1 MKRRDFL
8 TAAVG
13 SLVLTGVGVDVSSS
27 SRLFAA
33 PLVDATLPPK
43 KPEFKDAIPQLER
56 IRDGIPNFLAKV
68 EAGEPIR
75 VAYFGGSITA
85 APGWRVQ
92 TLAKFKELFPN
103 SEFSEVDAAI
113 GGTGSDLGVY
123 RLGQDVLKHDPD
135 LVFVEFAVN
144 DGGTGPEHIWKQFE
158 GIVRQIWRYNPSID
172 VVFVYT
178 YRVGHE
184 NDYKSGKTPR
194 SVSAQE
200 QIAEF
205 YGIPSFDFNIP
216 VVQLAEKEQLTY
228 QSEKPE
234 DGKIHF
240 STDGVHP
247 LDAGHQIYTEV
258 VCDAF
263 RKMRAQTKTTPFPA
277 PSTRT
282 AKLAKSFIDGNF
294 ENAKSVPI
302 KATQL
307 SGDWKPLPA
316 DSPLSWTK
324 SRLGDV
330 VFTSDA
336 PGAKLT
342 FRFKGSQVKIYDIL
356 GPNGGQVR
364 VTVDGKPHNN
374 PIPRFDSFCTYWR
387 LATLTLADGLDPNV
401 VHEATVEIDAEQ
413 PSRQPVAFRLADPE
427 KELAEPK
434 YNGRNV
440 WFGPILV
447 LGDVVE

>member
-1 MKRRDFL
+1 MKRREFL
-8 TAAVG
+8 SATVG
-13 SLVLTGVGVDVSSS
+13 PLVLTGVGADFATP
-27 SRLFAA
+27 RLFAA
-33 PLVDATLPPK
+33 PLFNATQTPT
-43 KPEFKDAIPQLER
+43 KPEFKDATPKLER
-56 IRDGIPNFLAKV
+56 FRDGIPNFLAKIEKGAPV
-68 EAGEPIR
+68 R

-92 TLAKFKELFPN
+92 TLAKFKRLFPN
-103 SEFSEVDAAI
+103 SEFSEIDAAI

-123 RLGQDVLKHDPD
+123 RLGQDVLSRDPD
-135 LVFVEFAVN
+135 LIFVEFAVN
-144 DGGTGPEHIWKQFE
+144 DGGTEPERVWKQFE

-178 YRVGHE
+178 FRVGHE
-184 NDYKSGKTPR
+184 NDYANGRTPR

-205 YGIPSFDFNIP
+205 YGIPSLDFNLP
-216 VVQLAEKEQLTY
+216 VVELAEKQRLTY
-228 QSEKPE
+228 QSAQPE
-234 DGKIHF
+234 EGKIHF

-247 LDAGHQIYTEV
+247 LDAGHQIYTQV

-263 RKMRAQTKTTPFPA
+263 VKMREQAKTAPFPVPA
-277 PSTRT
+277 TRS
-282 AKLAKSFIDGNF
+282 AKLAKTFIDGAF

-302 KATQL
+302 KESQL

-316 DSPLSWTK
+316 DSPLAWTK

-342 FRFKGSQVKIYDIL
+342 FRFKGSQVKIYDVL

-364 VTVDGKPHNN
+364 ATIDGKPSPN
-374 PIPRFDSFCTYWR
+374 PIPRFDSYCTYWR

-413 PSRQPVAFRLADPE
+413 PDRRSVAFRLADPE

-447 LGDVVE
+447 LGDVVD

>member
-1 MKRRDFL
+1 
-8 TAAVG
+8 
-13 SLVLTGVGVDVSSS
+13 
-27 SRLFAA
+27 
-33 PLVDATLPPK
+33 
-43 KPEFKDAIPQLER
+43 
-56 IRDGIPNFLAKV
+56 
-68 EAGEPIR
+68 
-75 VAYFGGSITA
+75 
-85 APGWRVQ
+85 
-92 TLAKFKELFPN
+92 
-103 SEFSEVDAAI
+103 
-113 GGTGSDLGVY
+113 
-123 RLGQDVLKHDPD
+123 
-135 LVFVEFAVN
+135 
-144 DGGTGPEHIWKQFE
+144 
-158 GIVRQIWRYNPSID
+158 QIWRYNPSID

-184 NDYKSGKTPR
+184 NDYKSAKTPR

-263 RKMRAQTKTTPFPA
+263 RKMRAQAKTTPFPA

-302 KATQL
+302 KESQL

-316 DSPLSWTK
+316 NSPLSWTK

-387 LATLTLADGLDPNV
+387 LATLTLADGLDPTV

>member
-1 MKRRDFL
+1 MKRREFL
-8 TAAVG
+8 SAAVG
-13 SLVLTGVGVDVSSS
+13 SLVLTGVDADLSSP
-27 SRLFAA
+27 RLFAA
-33 PLVDATLPPK
+33 PLFNATQTPTQ
-43 KPEFKDAIPQLER
+43 PEFKDAEPRLER
-56 IRDGIPNFLAKV
+56 FRDGIPNFLAKA

-85 APGWRVQ
+85 ADGWRVQ
-92 TLAKFKELFPN
+92 TFARFKELFPN
-103 SEFSEVDAAI
+103 SVFAAI
-113 GGTGSDLGVY
+113 DASIGGVGSDLGVY
-123 RLGQDVLKHDPD
+123 RLAQDVLNRDPD

-144 DGGTGPEHIWKQFE
+144 DGGVAPENVWKQFE
-158 GIVRQIWRYNPSID
+158 GIVRQIWRRNPSID
-172 VVFVYT
+172 VVFVYAF
-178 YRVGHE
+178 RVGHE
-184 NDYKSGKTPR
+184 NDYKNGKTPR

-205 YGIPSFDFNIP
+205 YGIPSLDFNVP
-216 VVQLAEKEQLTY
+216 VVELAEKQALTY

-234 DGKIHF
+234 EGKIHF

-247 LDAGHQIYTEV
+247 LDAGHRIYAQV

-263 RKMRAQTKTTPFPA
+263 VKMRDQAKTSPFPA
-277 PSTRT
+277 PSTRS
-282 AKLAKSFIDGNF
+282 AKLAKTFIDGNF
-294 ENAKSVPI
+294 ENAKMVPI
-302 KATQL
+302 KKSQL
-307 SGDWKPLPA
+307 SGAWSPLPA
-316 DSPLSWTK
+316 DSPLTWMK

-342 FRFKGSQVKIYDIL
+342 FRFKGSQAKIYDVL
-356 GPNGGQVR
+356 GPDGGQVR
-364 VTVDGKPHNN
+364 VAVDGKPLAN

-387 LATLTLADGLDPNV
+387 LATLTIADGLDPNV
-401 VHEATVEIDAEQ
+401 VHEATVEIDAAQ
-413 PSRQPVAFRLADPE
+413 PDRRSVAFRLADPE

-447 LGDVVE
+447 LGDVVD

>member
-1 MKRRDFL
+1 MLISVICK
-8 TAAVG
+8 T
-13 SLVLTGVGVDVSSS
+13 SL
-27 SRLFAA
+27 R
-33 PLVDATLPPK
+33 
-43 KPEFKDAIPQLER
+43 
-56 IRDGIPNFLAKV
+56 
-68 EAGEPIR
+68 IR
-75 VAYFGGSITA
+75 VANPRRRRVISPNMVSPIRIAQNLLNVKCYCEKRTTYLSKRETGGRQNSLLDRRRSPA
-85 APGWRVQ
+85 RRRAPDLHGSRLRRVPQ
-92 TLAKFKELFPN
+92 DARP
-103 SEFSEVDAAI
+103 SENDAVSRAVDA
-113 GGTGSDLGVY
+113 
-123 RLGQDVLKHDPD
+123 
-135 LVFVEFAVN
+135 N
-144 DGGTGPEHIWKQFE
+144 
-158 GIVRQIWRYNPSID
+158 RQ
-172 VVFVYT
+172 
-178 YRVGHE
+178 
-184 NDYKSGKTPR
+184 
-194 SVSAQE
+194 
-200 QIAEF
+200 
-205 YGIPSFDFNIP
+205 
-216 VVQLAEKEQLTY
+216 
-228 QSEKPE
+228 
-234 DGKIHF
+234 
-240 STDGVHP
+240 
-247 LDAGHQIYTEV
+247 
-258 VCDAF
+258 
-263 RKMRAQTKTTPFPA
+263 
-277 PSTRT
+277 TR
-282 AKLAKSFIDGNF
+282 KSFIDGNF

-302 KATQL
+302 KESQL

-427 KELAEPK
+427 KELAEPN